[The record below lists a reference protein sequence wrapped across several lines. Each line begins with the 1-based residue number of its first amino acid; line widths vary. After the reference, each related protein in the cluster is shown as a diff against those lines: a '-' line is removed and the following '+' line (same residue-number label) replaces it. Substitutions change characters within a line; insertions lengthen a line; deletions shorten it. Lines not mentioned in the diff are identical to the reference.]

1 MSKDDRSRIVPLQFI
16 ADRRVLG
23 GIPGGGEVAIGR
35 DDPRSRKHA
44 LPRHATVL
52 ALQGPGDARL
62 PLATRRKAYVAAF
75 RAVDLVV
82 IAPPGE
88 KSHTQAG
95 PGADHSDGGAR
106 FGLAGLQRLEI
117 LGAQERNAVADR
129 GEVVDE
135 GARRDPDVGGDRVRV
150 DLPRE
155 VRGHAFLLRGG
166 ARHPDARPLRSYA
179 HLRDG
184 GRYDRGE
191 SRIRL

>member
-1 MSKDDRSRIVPLQFI
+1 MSKDDRGRIVPLQFI

-35 DDPRSRKHA
+35 DDPGSRKHA

-88 KSHTQAG
+88 ESHTQAG
-95 PGADHSDGGAR
+95 PGADHSDGRAR
-106 FGLAGLQRLEI
+106 FGLAGLQRRGI
-117 LGAQERNAVADR
+117 PGPPARDAAADR
-129 GEVVDE
+129 VEVDTV
-135 GARRDPDVGGDRVRV
+135 GA
-150 DLPRE
+150 
-155 VRGHAFLLRGG
+155 
-166 ARHPDARPLRSYA
+166 
-179 HLRDG
+179 
-184 GRYDRGE
+184 
-191 SRIRL
+191 